1 MAVTITESVG
11 GVAVIRDGVASVTIC
26 SDGEVGTFTKIREAL
41 PAYEGEITITPTQE
55 TQILST
61 AGKSVYED
69 ITVNPIPSNYGL
81 ITWDGAAL
89 TVS

>member
-41 PAYEGEITITPTQE
+41 PAYEGDTIITPTNE
-55 TQILST
+55 PQILST
-61 AGKSVYED
+61 ANKSVYEN
-69 ITVNPIPSNYGL
+69 ITINPIPSNYGL
-81 ITWDGAAL
+81 ITWNGSTL